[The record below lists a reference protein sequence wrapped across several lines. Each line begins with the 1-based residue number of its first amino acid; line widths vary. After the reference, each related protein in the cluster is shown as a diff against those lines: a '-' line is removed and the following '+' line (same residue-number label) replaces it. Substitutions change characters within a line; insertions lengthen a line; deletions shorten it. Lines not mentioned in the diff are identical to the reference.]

1 MIRRK
6 QTEADLKRTYRKT
19 LSSGIGLS
27 VLLHLL
33 LFAIIPAIEFEVAPR
48 TREPVVIELEKIPET
63 RQSTHPLH
71 PLYHLSSEVVV
82 DTLPRQRPIPPPEV
96 VTAFSLEEEEEV
108 VEFWMLEKKPRVL
121 KRVLPE
127 YPARA
132 RQGLVEG
139 KVVVR
144 ILVDQ
149 EGRVER
155 VDRITGPQILRA
167 AAGEASW
174 QWRFTPAIQND
185 QAVKVWVSLPFAF
198 RLEDPALQES
208 QATRR

>member
-6 QTEADLKRTYRKT
+6 HPEADLKRTYRKA
-19 LSSGIGLS
+19 LSNGIGLS

-33 LFAIIPAIEFEVAPR
+33 LFAMTPAIEFEVAPR
-48 TREPVVIELEKIPET
+48 PRVPVVIKLEQIPAT
-63 RQSTHPLH
+63 RQSSHPPL
-71 PLYHLSSEVVV
+71 PLYRLSAEVVV
-82 DTLPRQRPIPPPEV
+82 DTLPRPRATPPPEV
-96 VTAFSLEEEEEV
+96 ITTFSLEEEEEG

-132 RQGLVEG
+132 RQGLIEG
-139 KVVVR
+139 KVVIR

-155 VDRITGPQILRA
+155 VDRISGPQIFRSVA
-167 AAGEASW
+167 AEAARQW
-174 QWRFTPAIQND
+174 QFTPAIQND

-198 RLEDPALQES
+198 RLEEPAS
-208 QATRR
+208 Q